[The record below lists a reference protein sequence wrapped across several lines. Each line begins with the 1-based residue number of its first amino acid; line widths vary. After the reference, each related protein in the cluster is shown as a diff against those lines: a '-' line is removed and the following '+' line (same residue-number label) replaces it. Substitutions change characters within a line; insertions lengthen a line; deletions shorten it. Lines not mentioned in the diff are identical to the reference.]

1 MMQNPVSDMLTRI
14 RNAQAVRKK
23 EVIIPFSKLKSSIA
37 KVLKEQGYIVDYH
50 QEGGRT
56 KCLLVIILKYHEGR
70 AVISEIR
77 VVSGPTLRVYKGKD
91 ELPKVKNGLGIA
103 IISTSKGVMSDHEAR
118 YRGEGGEV
126 LCYVS

>member
-1 MMQNPVSDMLTRI
+1 MIQNPVSDMLTRI
-14 RNAQAVRKK
+14 RNAQSVRKK
-23 EVIIPFSKLKSSIA
+23 KVVMPFSKLKSSIA
-37 KVLKEQGYIVDYH
+37 RVLKEQGYIVDYY
-50 QEGGRT
+50 QEGEKT
-56 KCLLVIILKYHEGR
+56 KRLLMIVLKYYEGE

-77 VVSGPTLRVYKGKD
+77 VVSGPTLRIYKGKD

-118 YRGEGGEV
+118 HRGEGGEV

>member
-1 MMQNPVSDMLTRI
+1 MIQHPVADMLTRI

-23 EVIIPFSKLKSSIA
+23 EVVMPFSKLKSSIA

-50 QEGGRT
+50 QEGEKT
-56 KCLLVIILKYHEGR
+56 KRLLMIVLKYYAGR

-77 VVSGPTLRVYKGKD
+77 VVSGPTLRIYKGKD